1 MKGGV
6 TVGAANMV
14 DVIARGS
21 TGEVSEGT
29 SQHGRCWRRDV
40 DGGVVEG
47 GTAGELPMVNDG

>member
-1 MKGGV
+1 M
-6 TVGAANMV
+6 GAANMV

-47 GTAGELPMVNDG
+47 GTAGELPMGNDG

>member
-1 MKGGV
+1 M
-6 TVGAANMV
+6 GAANMV

-47 GTAGELPMVNDG
+47 GDGGGVADGERRVSCRW